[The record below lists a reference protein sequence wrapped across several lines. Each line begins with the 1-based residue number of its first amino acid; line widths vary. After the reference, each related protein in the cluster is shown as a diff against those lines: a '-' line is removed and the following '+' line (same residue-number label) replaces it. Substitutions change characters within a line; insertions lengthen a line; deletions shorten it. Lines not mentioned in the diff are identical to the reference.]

1 MEFGILGPLAVWKDG
16 EELRLGAAKQRGLLA
31 ILVLH
36 RNRLVAT
43 PQLVDELW
51 GDKPPDRA
59 VKTVQVY
66 VAQLRKLLGEG
77 VIETRPGGYVVRV
90 QPGALDL
97 DRFESLADRGRSL
110 LAAGAAAEAA
120 AALAGAL
127 QLWRGAALAD
137 VQYEAFARH
146 EASRLDQLRLV
157 TVAQRLEAD
166 LALGRHL
173 EAVPELVALIR
184 ENPLQERLREL
195 LILALYRSGR
205 QADALAAYRDTRAM
219 LVDELGLDPSQSLQQ
234 LEKAIL
240 CQDPALD
247 LPEAG
252 DSIERLP
259 SGTVTF
265 LFTDVEGSTG
275 LVARVGAAEYGR
287 MLASHRRLLREAF
300 AQGGGFEVDTQGDA
314 FFAAFPTAGGA
325 IEAAV
330 AAQRGVVGTELSIRV
345 GVHTGEPLLLPTGYV
360 GLDVPRAARI
370 CTAAHGG
377 QVLVSQSTREL
388 VESDLQQGVAL
399 RDLGEHRLKDLTRP
413 QRLSQ
418 LVIEGL
424 RGDFP
429 PLRTLENRPTNLP
442 IQSTPLIGR
451 DRELAE
457 IIEQLRRPDVR
468 LLTLTGPGG
477 VGKTRL
483 GLQAAADLLDDFPD
497 GVFLAPLA
505 PLTDP
510 ELVLPTIVQALE
522 PGEIGKVPLLESLR
536 PSLTD
541 KRMLIVVDNLEHLHE
556 ASTELS
562 ELLTAGPRLKLL
574 VTSRAPA
581 HISGEHE
588 YPVPALSM
596 PDLAKLPPA
605 PALSQYDAVALFIER
620 ARSVKPAFAVTNA
633 NAPAIAEICLRLDGL
648 PLAIELAAARTKLLS
663 PQALLARLE
672 QRFELLTGGP
682 RDRAARHQTLRAT
695 IDWSY
700 QLLGASE
707 QTLLGSLAIFAGGCT
722 IEAAEVVCGSAG
734 LLTGLATLVDN
745 SMLSQDEQPEG
756 EPRFSMLES
765 IRAYALER
773 LDASG
778 DLEELGRRHSE
789 YFATVD
795 SRLSVDPRLGD
806 GDWLVLA
813 RDLDN
818 FRAALARLDA
828 MGDRELLVR
837 LVESLR
843 FVWISRGLLREGARW
858 ADEAVRLAETLPL
871 PQQARTWECAGSFA
885 WRLGE
890 LDRAAELFRWALDAY
905 RSPGAA
911 DELFA
916 AWCVLLLGRVAASR
930 QNLDEA
936 NARCA
941 EAEATFRAL
950 GNENGLAAAI
960 HDGAIW
966 ALERRDLARAR
977 DLLDQSLDRAR
988 RIGREEYVANAL
1000 LDQGILAL
1008 LEHRYD
1014 DSVPLLAESLDL
1026 ETRHGDR
1033 RGIALA
1039 MLGIGVSCV
1048 VRGDV
1053 QSAARIVGASR
1064 TLLEGGERMDSYEEA
1079 AFEELLAAVGQP
1091 DDPEVAAAL
1100 SDGERMGESDAA
1112 AFALGAVLG
1121 HLDEDA

>member
-16 EELRLGAAKQRGLLA
+16 EQLRLGAAKQRALLA
-31 ILVLH
+31 ILLLRGNQFVSTT
-36 RNRLVAT
+36 RLVE
-43 PQLVDELW
+43 DLW
-51 GDKPPDRA
+51 GDSPPARA

-66 VAQLRKLLGEG
+66 VSQLRKSLGEG
-77 VIETRPGGYVVRV
+77 VIETRPGGYLLQV

-97 DRFESLADRGRSL
+97 ERFESLVARGRLL
-110 LAAGAAAEAA
+110 LAAANALEAA
-120 AALAGAL
+120 AVLARALE
-127 QLWRGAALAD
+127 LWRGPALAD

-146 EASRLDQLRLV
+146 EAGRLEELRLV
-157 TVAQRLEAD
+157 VVAQRLEAD
-166 LALGRHL
+166 LALGRHR
-173 EAVPELVALIR
+173 EVIPELEVLMR

-195 LILALYRSGR
+195 LILALYRAGR
-205 QADALAAYRDTRAM
+205 QADALAAYRDARAM

-234 LEKAIL
+234 MEKAIL
-240 CQDPALD
+240 RQDPSLD
-247 LPEAG
+247 LPKVG
-252 DSIERLP
+252 DPIEQLP
-259 SGTVTF
+259 TGTVTF
-265 LFTDVEGSTG
+265 LFTDVEGSTE
-275 LVARVGAAEYGR
+275 LLARVGDVEYGR
-287 MLASHRRLLREAF
+287 MLADHRQLLRGAF
-300 AQGGGFEVDTQGDA
+300 AQGGGYEVDTQGDA

-330 AAQRGVVGTELSIRV
+330 TAQSGMVGAALSIRV
-345 GVHTGEPLLLPTGYV
+345 GVHTGEPLLVPTGYV

-370 CTAAHGG
+370 CTAGHGG

-388 VESDLQQGVAL
+388 VENGLPEGVAL

-424 RGDFP
+424 RADFP

-442 IQSTPLIGR
+442 IQTTPLIGR
-451 DRELAE
+451 ERELTE
-457 IIEQLRRPDVR
+457 IIERLRRPDVR

-497 GVFLAPLA
+497 GVFLAALA
-505 PLTDP
+505 PLADP
-510 ELVLPTIVQALE
+510 TLVLPTIVQALE
-522 PGEIGKVPLLESLR
+522 LEETGKAPLIESLR
-536 PSLTD
+536 PAIVD

-556 ASTELS
+556 ASTALS

-574 VTSRAPA
+574 VTSRVPA
-581 HISGEHE
+581 HLSGEHE

-596 PDLAKLPPA
+596 PDLARLPSA
-605 PALSQYDAVALFIER
+605 ASLSQYDAVALFIER
-620 ARSVKPAFAVTNA
+620 ARSVKPGFAVTNA
-633 NAPAIAEICLRLDGL
+633 NAPAIAEICIRLDGL
-648 PLAIELAAARTKLLS
+648 PLAIELAAARAKLLT
-663 PQALLARLE
+663 PQALLTRLE
-672 QRFELLTGGP
+672 PRFGLLTGGP
-682 RDRAARHQTLRAT
+682 RDRAARQQTLRAT

-707 QTLLGSLAIFAGGCT
+707 QVLFASLAIFAGGCT
-722 IEAAEVVCGSAG
+722 IEAAEAVCGSEG

-745 SMLSQDEQPEG
+745 SILSQEEQTDG
-756 EPRFSMLES
+756 EPRFSMLET
-765 IRAYALER
+765 IRSYAFER

-778 DLEELGRRHSE
+778 ELEDLGRRHSE
-789 YFATVD
+789 YFASVD
-795 SRLSVDPRLGD
+795 SRHSVDPRLGD

-818 FRAALARLDA
+818 FRVALARLAARD
-828 MGDRELLVR
+828 DRELLVR

-843 FVWISRGLLREGARW
+843 FVWISRGLLREGAQW
-858 ADEAVRLAETLPL
+858 ADESVRLAETLPL

-890 LDRAAELFRWALDAY
+890 LDRAAELFRRALNAY
-905 RSPGAA
+905 RTPEAA

-930 QNLDEA
+930 GDLDDA

-941 EAEATFRAL
+941 EAEAMFRKL
-950 GNENGLAAAI
+950 GNENGLTAAI

-966 ALERRDLARAR
+966 ALDRGDLARAR

-988 RIGREEYVANAL
+988 SIGREEYVANAL

-1026 ETRHGDR
+1026 EARHGDR

-1053 QSAARIVGASR
+1053 RSAARIVGASR
-1064 TLLEGGERMDSYEEA
+1064 TLLEGCERMDSYEEA
-1079 AFEELLAAVGQP
+1079 AFEELLNAVDHTG
-1091 DDPEVAAAL
+1091 DPEIAAAL
-1100 SDGERMGESDAA
+1100 SDGENMGESDAA
-1112 AFALGAVLG
+1112 AFALEAVSD
-1121 HLDEDA
+1121 HLRA

>member
-16 EELRLGAAKQRGLLA
+16 EELHLGAAKQRGLLT

-36 RNRLVAT
+36 RNQLVAT
-43 PQLVDELW
+43 PRLVEELW
-51 GDKPPDRA
+51 GDAPPARA
-59 VKTVQVY
+59 IKTVQVY
-66 VAQLRKLLGEG
+66 VAELRKLLGAD
-77 VIETRPGGYVVRV
+77 VIETRPGGYVLRV
-90 QPGALDL
+90 EPGALDVE
-97 DRFESLADRGRSL
+97 RFESLADRGRSL
-110 LAAGAAAEAA
+110 LAAAASAEAS
-120 AALAGAL
+120 AALASAL
-127 QLWRGAALAD
+127 ELWRGPALAD
-137 VQYEAFARH
+137 LQHEAFARH
-146 EASRLDQLRLV
+146 EANRLEELRLV

-173 EAVPELVALIR
+173 EVVPELDVLIR

-205 QADALAAYRDTRAM
+205 QADALAAYREARRV

-240 CQDPALD
+240 RQDPSLD

-252 DSIERLP
+252 DLVGRLP
-259 SGTVTF
+259 TGTVTF
-265 LFTDVEGSTG
+265 LFTDVEGSTE

-287 MLASHRRLLREAF
+287 MLADHRRLLREAF

-314 FFAAFPTAGGA
+314 FFAAFSTAGGA

-330 AAQRGVVGTELSIRV
+330 AAQRGVVGTELSVRV
-345 GVHTGEPLLLPTGYV
+345 GVHTGEPLLVPTGYV

-370 CTAAHGG
+370 CTAGHGG

-388 VESDLQQGVAL
+388 VENDLPEGVTL
-399 RDLGEHRLKDLTRP
+399 LDLGEHRLKDLTRP
-413 QRLSQ
+413 HRLSQ
-418 LVIEGL
+418 LAIEGL
-424 RGDFP
+424 RADFP

-451 DRELAE
+451 ERELAE
-457 IIEQLRRPDVR
+457 IVELLRRPDLR

-505 PLTDP
+505 PLADP
-510 ELVLPTIVQALE
+510 ELVLPTIAQALE
-522 PGEIGKVPLLESLR
+522 LEEGGKVPLIESLR
-536 PSLTD
+536 RSLAD

-556 ASTELS
+556 AATGLS
-562 ELLTAGPRLKLL
+562 ELLAAGRRLKLL

-581 HISGEHE
+581 HISGEQE

-620 ARSVKPAFAVTNA
+620 ARSVKPGFVVTNA

-648 PLAIELAAARTKLLS
+648 PLAIELAAARAKLLS
-663 PQALLARLE
+663 PQALLTRLE

-682 RDRAARHQTLRAT
+682 RDRTARHRTLRAT

-700 QLLGASE
+700 QLLGANE
-707 QTLLGSLAIFAGGCT
+707 QALFARLAIFAGGCT
-722 IEAAEVVCGSAG
+722 IEAAEAVCGSEG

-745 SMLSQDEQPEG
+745 SILIQDEQPDG
-756 EPRFSMLES
+756 EPRFSLLET
-765 IRAYALER
+765 IRSFALER

-778 DLEELGRRHSE
+778 GLDELGRRHSE
-789 YFATVD
+789 YFASVD
-795 SRLSVDPRLGD
+795 SRHSVDPRLGD

-818 FRAALARLDA
+818 FRAALAHLA
-828 MGDRELLVR
+828 AGDERESLVR

-843 FVWISRGLLREGARW
+843 FLWISRGLLREGARW

-871 PQQARTWECAGSFA
+871 RQQARTWDCAGSFA

-890 LDRAAELFRWALDAY
+890 LDQAEDLFRRALDAY
-905 RSPGAA
+905 RAPDAA
-911 DELFA
+911 EELFA

-930 QNLDEA
+930 ENLDEA

-941 EAEATFRAL
+941 EAEAMFRAL
-950 GNENGLAAAI
+950 GNEYGLAAAI

-966 ALERRDLARAR
+966 ALEARDLARAR
-977 DLLDQSLDRAR
+977 DLLEESLGRAR
-988 RIGREEYVANAL
+988 RIGREESVANVL

-1014 DSVPLLAESLDL
+1014 DSAPLLAESLDL
-1026 ETRHGDR
+1026 EARHGDR

-1048 VRGDV
+1048 VHGDV

-1064 TLLEGGERMDSYEEA
+1064 TLLEGGERMASYEEA
-1079 AFEELLAAVGQP
+1079 AFEELLAAVDHTDNP
-1091 DDPEVAAAL
+1091 DVAAAL
-1100 SDGERMGESDAA
+1100 SDGESMGESDAA
-1112 AFALGAVLG
+1112 AFALEAVSGRLR
-1121 HLDEDA
+1121 A